1 MSKAFEISKVGQTH
15 QSFEPLLTRWTGR
28 ICHTAVWDKD
38 YQAEQWK
45 NDRIA
50 IIGSGASSVQTVPN
64 MQPHAKHLDV
74 FVRTGIWFV
83 EIANNFGANKE
94 YTQSERDDFRQHPE
108 KLVEHA
114 KSIEDQVNGMW
125 GTFYAGSEGQKAA
138 QEM

>member
-1 MSKAFEISKVGQTH
+1 M
-15 QSFEPLLTRWTGR
+15 
-28 ICHTAVWDKD
+28 
-38 YQAEQWK
+38 
-45 NDRIA
+45 
-50 IIGSGASSVQTVPN
+50 QTVPN

-114 KSIEDQVNGMW
+114 KSIEDQVNVMW